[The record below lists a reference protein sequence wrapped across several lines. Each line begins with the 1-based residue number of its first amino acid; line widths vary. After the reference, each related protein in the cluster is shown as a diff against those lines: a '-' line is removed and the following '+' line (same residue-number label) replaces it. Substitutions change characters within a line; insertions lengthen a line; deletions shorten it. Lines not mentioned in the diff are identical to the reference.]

1 MITENVV
8 SFPVCA
14 CLNPLSV
21 LFAVLESDCYMSA
34 GPAQDPEFATDTL
47 LLGVIL
53 CMTEMLAQHPKAS
66 NTGQTSSCLQQA
78 AGLSSKELNQGLA
91 AVTSLLHS
99 LLSNIQQQP
108 AVGASAFNAEGE
120 THSPTPL
127 KSVGLIGLSA
137 QDTEAVTVR
146 ALATLQW
153 LNDQACTGQPPLG
166 KHFRD
171 LQTAIIVVLHKML
184 STYVFDVHQYL
195 QTVCVHG
202 LVPLMECWHK
212 YGTRVPELND
222 LCSAMLWQMPLSMPR
237 PAEPEGDQKLQ
248 ISGIFAMWQC
258 FSEYLH

>member
-1 MITENVV
+1 
-8 SFPVCA
+8 
-14 CLNPLSV
+14 
-21 LFAVLESDCYMSA
+21 MSA
-34 GPAQDPEFATDTL
+34 AAAQAPESAIDTL
-47 LLGVIL
+47 LLGVIWF
-53 CMTEMLAQHPKAS
+53 TTDMLSQHPKAS
-66 NTGQTSSCLQQA
+66 NTGQTSSYLQQA
-78 AGLSSKELNQGLA
+78 AGLSNKEPDQGLA

-108 AVGASAFNAEGE
+108 GLGASLFTAEGE
-120 THSPTPL
+120 MHSPTPL
-127 KSVGLIGLSA
+127 KSEGVIGLSP

-153 LNDQACTGQPPLG
+153 LNDQARTEQLPLH

-171 LQTAIIVVLHKML
+171 LQTSIFVLLHNML
-184 STYVFDVHQYL
+184 STYVVDVHQYL

-202 LVPLMECWHK
+202 LASLMECWHK

-222 LCSAMLWQMPLSMPR
+222 LCSAMLWQIPLLMPR
-237 PAEPEGDQKLQ
+237 PTAPEVDQKLQ